1 MLLVILKVLIEPLT
15 RMIRDITYPATYSG
29 MEVHDGTELAPL
41 CSVKPLILGNICLRV
56 G

>member
-29 MEVHDGTELAPL
+29 MEVRDGRELAPL
-41 CSVKPLILGNICLRV
+41 CSVKPLILGNICLHV